1 MARGPPSSPAGC
13 CSSWGIDLHRTTL
26 RAYPP
31 TGMWIRPPGDREG
44 GARLPRAPRGLVRGA
59 QLPSGRRHSLPEVRA
74 TTEGNGAL
82 RSGVGPVVHRWNN
95 GLKTAVLLGGMGAVI
110 LLIGQAVGGRGGLLV
125 ALVVALAV
133 NGWAYF
139 NSDKLALRAMRAF
152 PVTETQAPALYAMV
166 RDLAT
171 EARQPMPRLYVSP
184 TDQPNAFATGRN
196 PRNAAVCVTQG
207 ILELLDRREL
217 RGVLAHE
224 LSHVYNRD
232 ILISSVAGAMATV
245 ITYLAHMA
253 MFASL
258 FGGRSEDDR
267 GGGNAL
273 GSLLLVFLGPLAA
286 GLVQM
291 AVSRS
296 REYQADASGALLSHD
311 PLALASALRKIGAG
325 AAARPLP
332 QEDRLVTQSH
342 LMIANPF
349 RGQGLASMF
358 ATHPP
363 MPERIARLEQMAR
376 ELE

>member
-1 MARGPPSSPAGC
+1 MQR
-13 CSSWGIDLHRTTL
+13 WG
-26 RAYPP
+26 
-31 TGMWIRPPGDREG
+31 
-44 GARLPRAPRGLVRGA
+44 
-59 QLPSGRRHSLPEVRA
+59 
-74 TTEGNGAL
+74 
-82 RSGVGPVVHRWNN
+82 N
-95 GLKTAVLLGGMGAVI
+95 GLKTAVLLGLMGGLI
-110 LLIGQAVGGRGGLLV
+110 LLVAGAVGGRGGLV
-125 ALVVALAV
+125 VGLVVALAV
-133 NGWAYF
+133 NGYAYV

-152 PVTETQAPALYAMV
+152 PVTETQAPQLYAMV

-245 ITYLAHMA
+245 ITYLAHVA

-258 FGGRSEDDR
+258 FGGRPEDDR

-273 GSLLLVFLGPLAA
+273 GSLLLVVLGPLAA

-296 REYQADASGALLSHD
+296 REYQADASGAALSQD
-311 PLALASALRKIGAG
+311 PLALASALRKIASG

-363 MPERIARLEQMAR
+363 MPERIARLERMAR
-376 ELE
+376 DLG

>member
-1 MARGPPSSPAGC
+1 MQRWS
-13 CSSWGIDLHRTTL
+13 
-26 RAYPP
+26 
-31 TGMWIRPPGDREG
+31 
-44 GARLPRAPRGLVRGA
+44 
-59 QLPSGRRHSLPEVRA
+59 
-74 TTEGNGAL
+74 NGF
-82 RSGVGPVVHRWNN
+82 
-95 GLKTAVLLGGMGAVI
+95 KTAVLLGLMGGFI
-110 LLIGQAVGGRGGLLV
+110 LAAGALVGGRGGLV
-125 ALVVALAV
+125 IALVIALAV
-133 NGWAYF
+133 NGYAYF

-152 PVTETQAPALYAMV
+152 PVTETQAPQLYAMV

-184 TDQPNAFATGRN
+184 TNQPNAFATGRN

-273 GSLLLVFLGPLAA
+273 GSLLLVFLAPLAA

-296 REYQADASGALLSHD
+296 REYQADASGAALSQD
-311 PLALASALRKIGAG
+311 PLALASALRKIASG

-376 ELE
+376 ELGQR